1 MMGPSAQ
8 GPSGAFPEAVPTLG
22 LFPHYFYPCKYTS
35 QIPANTLGFVM
46 LFNNLSHLNEIFI
59 LRSLSEQSP
68 RFPEMSLSFVFEDSP
83 TGRGS
88 SLSEAWGPPAEAEEL
103 WEYSSMG
110 GRAGGHWSRDPLRDA
125 GSPKL
130 NGQGQGISVGM
141 PSIRP
146 RLRGTERP
154 SPGA

>member
-1 MMGPSAQ
+1 MGPSAQ

-22 LFPHYFYPCKYTS
+22 LFPHYFYPCKCTS

-68 RFPEMSLSFVFEDSP
+68 RFPEISLSFVFEDSP

-88 SLSEAWGPPAEAEEL
+88 SLSEAWGPPAEAKEL
-103 WEYSSMG
+103 WEHSCME
-110 GRAGGHWSRDPLRDA
+110 GRAGGHWSRDPPGDA
-125 GSPKL
+125 GSPKWS
-130 NGQGQGISVGM
+130 GQGQSV
-141 PSIRP
+141 
-146 RLRGTERP
+146 
-154 SPGA
+154 